1 MKTEENS
8 SSGAFSQL
16 PALDTL
22 HCSFA
27 QGVASIA
34 LDRPDKL
41 NALSRAMHEDLR
53 TALDAVE
60 RDASVRCLVVTGR
73 GRAFCSGQDLGEGLP
88 TGADAR
94 PSLGAALD
102 RDYNPLVRR
111 LTGLPIPVVA
121 AVNGIAAGAGANL
134 ALVCDIVLAAD
145 TASFVQAF
153 HRIALIPDARRH
165 LDAAA
170 SRRPPARAGDDDD
183 GRGG

>member
-153 HRIALIPDARRH
+153 HRIALIPDAGGTWMLPRLVGR
-165 LDAAA
+165 
-170 SRRPPARAGDDDD
+170 PARAGDDDD